1 MKQSH
6 PLSQGKTQFLLVLLV
21 CVVLLYGCASVSHKQ
36 GSDNFQERYK
46 EYQAHVRAGYTAVN
60 KKEYIEAIDQ
70 YSKAI
75 EMSPFVASNY
85 YYRGLAWYR
94 KGNLDRAI
102 DDFDKVIVLNSR
114 WHSAYLYR
122 GLCRM
127 KGGEYQGALNDY
139 RRALNLKPNDAS
151 IHNNLAWLYATAK
164 DEKFQNKLKALEH
177 AKKAAELTK
186 ESNAEILDTLAR
198 AYYINGRVKEAI
210 ETEKKALE
218 IMSQNEEFKK
228 NLEIYERGGD
238 E

>member
-1 MKQSH
+1 
-6 PLSQGKTQFLLVLLV
+6 
-21 CVVLLYGCASVSHKQ
+21 
-36 GSDNFQERYK
+36 
-46 EYQAHVRAGYTAVN
+46 
-60 KKEYIEAIDQ
+60 
-70 YSKAI
+70 
-75 EMSPFVASNY
+75 
-85 YYRGLAWYR
+85 
-94 KGNLDRAI
+94 
-102 DDFDKVIVLNSR
+102 
-114 WHSAYLYR
+114 
-122 GLCRM
+122 M

-228 NLEIYERGGD
+228 NLEIL
-238 E
+238 